1 MGKAHEELKAY
12 LVDQPGKAFAVALT
26 CEVYDWANPVAT
38 ELYIRYK
45 VFEELSVRYDTGE
58 LTRRKLKKMKH
69 YRFDA
74 VFFIQPGRASL
85 NQGECFTVGV
95 ELKSQKYDLTGDDK
109 MGKYLGWTDFFFI
122 GVPEELVEEA
132 LKKAE
137 EVSKSACG
145 NCDMVGVF
153 DVKTGTIHKM
163 PSRRQEVPPENR
175 IAIMEQIIY
184 NQVFKMTDAVNIPL
198 QEIEVLHRMPKSLE
212 LVGPN
217 VTTPTLPT
225 PPTPPTPQNNDGLKT
240 TVEHTLSDIITPPNN
255 DELSVTNV
263 TKNDTPPNN
272 EVLNNSNNSE
282 LSEEERAARYAA
294 AKARQDVRREEME
307 QLSERAAKL
316 SEEAR
321 GSLMSLP
328 LKHQQVF
335 WAIADAGEPIQ
346 AGAVRDQLGFGA
358 NTLDRATSALL
369 AAKLIERQG
378 SKKFGGYVVTPLGQC
393 GTECGTC
400 AIALVCP
407 QHQPV

>member
-1 MGKAHEELKAY
+1 MGKAHAELKGY
-12 LVDQPGKAFAVALT
+12 LVDKPGMAFAVDLT
-26 CEVYDWANPVAT
+26 CQVYDWANPVAT

-74 VFFIQPGRASL
+74 VFFIQPGMASL

-95 ELKSQKYDLTGDDK
+95 ELKGQKYDLAGDDK

-132 LKKAE
+132 IRKAE
-137 EVSKSACG
+137 EVSSAACG
-145 NCDMVGVF
+145 RPDMVGVF
-153 DVKTGTIHKM
+153 AVDNGLIYKM
-163 PSRRQEVPPENR
+163 PARRQVVSPENR
-175 IAIMEQIIY
+175 IAVMEQIIY
-184 NQVFKMTDAVNIPL
+184 NEVFNMTDAVNIPL
-198 QEIEVLHRMPKSLE
+198 EEIEVLYRMPESLE
-212 LVGPN
+212 LVGSN
-217 VTTPTLPT
+217 VTPPTLPT
-225 PPTPPTPQNNDGLKT
+225 PPTPPTPPNNDGLKT
-240 TVEHTLSDIITPPNN
+240 EPEHTLSDIITPPNN
-255 DELSVTNV
+255 
-263 TKNDTPPNN
+263 
-272 EVLNNSNNSE
+272 EVLNNSNSE

-307 QLSERAAKL
+307 QLSERASKL

-321 GSLMSLP
+321 GSLMALP

-346 AGAVRDQLGFGA
+346 AGAVREQLGFGA

-369 AAKLIERQG
+369 AAKLIEREG

-407 QHQPV
+407 EHQPV

>member
-58 LTRRKLKKMKH
+58 LTRRKLKKMKQ
-69 YRFDA
+69 YLFDA
-74 VFFIQPGRASL
+74 VFFIQPGRASR

-95 ELKSQKYDLTGDDK
+95 ELKSQKYDLAGDDK

-132 LKKAE
+132 IKKAE

-153 DVKTGTIHKM
+153 DVKTGTIYKM

-175 IAIMEQIIY
+175 IAVMEQIIY
-184 NQVFKMTDAVNIPL
+184 NEVFNMTDAVNIPL
-198 QEIEVLHRMPKSLE
+198 EEIEVLYRMPESLE
-212 LVGPN
+212 LVGSN
-217 VTTPTLPT
+217 VTPPTLHT
-225 PPTPPTPQNNDGLKT
+225 PPTPPTPPNNDGLKT
-240 TVEHTLSDIITPPNN
+240 EPEHTLSDII
-255 DELSVTNV
+255 
-263 TKNDTPPNN
+263 TPPNN

-335 WAIADAGEPIQ
+335 WAIADAGESIQ
-346 AGAVRDQLGFGA
+346 AHAVRDQLGFGA

>member
-1 MGKAHEELKAY
+1 MGKAHAELKGY
-12 LVDQPGKAFAVALT
+12 LVDKPGMAFAVDLT
-26 CEVYDWANPVAT
+26 CQVYDWANPVAT

-95 ELKSQKYDLTGDDK
+95 ELKSQKYDLAGDDK

-132 LKKAE
+132 IKKAE

-153 DVKTGTIHKM
+153 DVKTGTIYKM

-175 IAIMEQIIY
+175 IAVMEQIIY
-184 NQVFKMTDAVNIPL
+184 NEVFNMTDAVNIPL
-198 QEIEVLHRMPKSLE
+198 EEIEVLYRMPESLE
-212 LVGPN
+212 LVGSN
-217 VTTPTLPT
+217 VTPPTLHMPPT
-225 PPTPPTPQNNDGLKT
+225 PPTPPNNDGL
-240 TVEHTLSDIITPPNN
+240 
-255 DELSVTNV
+255 
-263 TKNDTPPNN
+263 
-272 EVLNNSNNSE
+272 NNSKNNE

-294 AKARQDVRREEME
+294 AKARQDVRRVEME
-307 QLSERAAKL
+307 QLSERASKL

-321 GSLMSLP
+321 GSLMALP

-346 AGAVRDQLGFGA
+346 AGAVREQLDFGA

-369 AAKLIERQG
+369 AAKLIEREG

-407 QHQPV
+407 EHQPV